1 VSRFVPASV
10 LITGATGGIGS
21 ALAEAYAAPGV
32 ELILHG
38 RDAAQLAALAARCR
52 ARGAGVRTQL
62 LDLRDRVA
70 LKAWIA
76 GLDAQLPI
84 DLAFVNAGVNT
95 NVGAQGEGERWEAV
109 EELLQVNVLGAL
121 ATVDALL
128 PAMRARRRGQIALV
142 SSLAAWHGLPLTPSY
157 SASKAALKAYGEGI
171 RGWLAPEGI
180 RVSVVMPGYVESRMC
195 REMPGP
201 KLFLWSAPRAAQA
214 IKRGL
219 EQDRPRISF
228 PFPLNL
234 GSWLLAVLPPRL
246 SGRLLA
252 LLNYRA

>member
-1 VSRFVPASV
+1 MSRFVPASV

-21 ALAEAYAAPGV
+21 ALAQAYAAPGV
-32 ELILHG
+32 ELVLQG
-38 RDAAQLAALAARCR
+38 RNRPQLAALAELCR
-52 ARGAGVRTQL
+52 ARGAGVRTQQ
-62 LDLRDRVA
+62 LDLKDRAA

-76 GLDAQLPI
+76 EIGAQLPI

-95 NVGAQGEGERWEAV
+95 SVGPQGEGERWEAV
-109 EELLQVNVLGAL
+109 EDLMQVNVLGAL

-128 PAMRARRRGQIALV
+128 PAMRARRRGQIALI
-142 SSLAAWHGLPLTPSY
+142 SSLAAWYGLPLTPSY

-180 RVSVVMPGYVESRMC
+180 LVSVVMPGYVESRMC

-201 KLFLWSAPRAAQA
+201 KLFLWTAERAARA
-214 IKRGL
+214 IRRGL
-219 EQDRPRISF
+219 EENRPRISF

-234 GSWLLAVLPPRL
+234 GTWFLAVLPPAI
-246 SGRLLA
+246 SERLLA